1 MDEQILKPVIQ
12 PTKSPTSGSH
22 TPLAFDATLPLE
34 QGLPARR
41 GDPEFVLCHRRGPE
55 RSSDPLA
62 SDLPRA
68 ANEANT
74 LMTPRVPELPN
85 YSPAL

>member
-1 MDEQILKPVIQ
+1 V
-12 PTKSPTSGSH
+12 GH

-41 GDPEFVLCHRRGPE
+41 GEARVLVLCHRRGPE
-55 RSSDPLA
+55 RSSGPLA

-74 LMTPRVPELPN
+74 LMTLLSNICLISYVVMI
-85 YSPAL
+85 